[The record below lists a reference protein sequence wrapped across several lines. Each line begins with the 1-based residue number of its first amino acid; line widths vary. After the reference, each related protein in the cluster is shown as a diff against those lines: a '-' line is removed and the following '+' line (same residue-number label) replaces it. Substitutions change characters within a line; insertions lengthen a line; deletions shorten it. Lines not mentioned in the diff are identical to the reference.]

1 MEHKNRVAAK
11 ATSTNVLWISNCS
24 ACTSQWRHSHAH
36 GGRTMQQRAAGGM
49 TAAIYD
55 GRHLESMMSYQKSYS
70 FNWCVFTCIAEQ
82 SCQISSRSHM
92 KRQSLRLFEQR
103 RPNKQKEEE
112 QVAW

>member
-1 MEHKNRVAAK
+1 LQQKQQVQMYCGSAIVA
-11 ATSTNVLWISNCS
+11 
-24 ACTSQWRHSHAH
+24 HAQANDVTH
-36 GGRTMQQRAAGGM
+36 MHMAGGRCSSERRAAWRP
-49 TAAIYD
+49 TSWKYD
-55 GRHLESMMSYQKSYS
+55 VISKIIGYS